1 MKKSLKIQI
10 ILSSAVLIVLTI
22 VANFNDVNWH
32 SPNFVDTLHN
42 AI

>member
-1 MKKSLKIQI
+1 MSGLSALKLVQAKREKGM
-10 ILSSAVLIVLTI
+10 S
-22 VANFNDVNWH
+22 WH